1 MDLGPERRYVEVDG
15 ARLGVAIWGN
25 GNLPLVFVPD
35 PPANLD
41 LLWTERSY
49 VDQLRRL
56 GRFAR
61 VLSYDRRGM
70 GTSDPLEA
78 VPTLE
83 REVADLE
90 AVIDAAGFA
99 RATIFGLGNAV
110 PIGVLFAAT

>member
-1 MDLGPERRYVEVDG
+1 MDFAPERRYVQVGG
-15 ARLGVAIWGN
+15 ARLGVETWGS
-25 GNLPLVFVPD
+25 GDLPLVCVPD
-35 PPANLD
+35 PPTNLD

-70 GTSDPLEA
+70 GTSDPREA
-78 VPTLE
+78 VPTLD

-99 RATIFGLGNAV
+99 RASIFAW
-110 PIGVLFAAT
+110 